1 MIRIDPRAGSCELIA
16 PLRKVGYEV
25 KVEEMPFGDLAFKGN
40 GPLGPIQIGIEYKKM
55 EDLIQCLNDDRF
67 LGHQLPGM
75 LNLYDRV
82 YLVVE
87 GTPLWQSDGGFK
99 NYEGTLHRWRR
110 SHSNITLR
118 RLLSA
123 VMKIE
128 ELGCRT
134 IFMASQSS
142 ALTYISTLHDW
153 WNKSWDQHSNQVY
166 LHSPTLSLLNASLKQ
181 HIAILLPGVGQGKL
195 LAIDEH
201 WKTARQMVNATP
213 EEWMSL
219 KGVGKKTATEIQEAF
234 DEES

>member
-1 MIRIDPRAGSCELIA
+1 VIRIDPRAGSCELIA
-16 PLRKVGYEV
+16 PLRKIGYEV
-25 KVEEMPFGDLAFKGN
+25 KVEEMSFGDLAFKGN
-40 GPLGPIQIGIEYKKM
+40 GPLAPMQIGIEYKKM

-75 LNLYDRV
+75 LALYDRA

-142 ALTYISTLHDW
+142 ALTYITTLHDW
-153 WNKSWDQHSNQVY
+153 WQKKWEEHSKKVY
-166 LHSPTLSLLNASLKQ
+166 MHTPTLNLIVPSLRQKV
-181 HIAILLPGVGQGKL
+181 AILLPGIGHQKL
-195 LAIDEH
+195 SLVADNWTNTRSMINASRED
-201 WKTARQMVNATP
+201 WLRLRGIGSKTAD
-213 EEWMSL
+213 S
-219 KGVGKKTATEIQEAF
+219 IQEVL
-234 DEES
+234 DGE